1 MASLVKSGLDKMKK
15 GFTLV
20 ETLLV
25 MGIFGILIALGSINY
40 FSTVN
45 QTNVGVTKD
54 VLVADLRS
62 AQNKAM
68 SGAALAGTT
77 VDSWGLKLLE
87 SSYVIFPGPTYTAG
101 ATGNYIVQLP
111 IGMSVSTSLPSSQVL
126 FSKGTGE
133 IVSYNSDTDVIS
145 LSVGSSSKTIELNR
159 LGVITSP

>member
-1 MASLVKSGLDKMKK
+1 
-15 GFTLV
+15 
-20 ETLLV
+20 
-25 MGIFGILIALGSINY
+25 
-40 FSTVN
+40 
-45 QTNVGVTKD
+45 
-54 VLVADLRS
+54 
-62 AQNKAM
+62 M
-68 SGAALAGTT
+68 SGVIAGTP

-111 IGMSVSTSLPSSQVL
+111 IGMTVSTSLPSSQVL

-133 IVSYNSDTDVIS
+133 IVSYNSDADVIT